1 MFVDEDG
8 VIRVQSLRKNVWSA
22 LLTLLGLNLWA
33 LMCLMPLG
41 VEWAAQDTRRLCVF
55 VYLLPLIF
63 LSVGLLVRWA
73 GLLLLLFPASF
84 LPVYLVL
91 PEADR
96 GIHETA
102 VGWLTLAVSVVMYVC
117 VAAMWSRENPP
128 LLFARSGRVSLS
140 QRRSGSDL
148 VAESIGQPPLGRH
161 LWWPYRW
168 YFLPRWCF
176 LFLLV
181 VVPFYGL
188 NFSEGV
194 ADVYAAGFGS
204 QADHARV
211 MANLIFVFVWVVLA
225 YLFFF
230 SPGLNLE
237 LEQRELDVSFQ
248 RLEDRA
254 KKHPLRRLLFLV
266 FVAGLALLTFW
277 IFG

>member
-1 MFVDEDG
+1 M
-8 VIRVQSLRKNVWSA
+8 IRVQSLRKNVWSA

-194 ADVYAAGFGS
+194 ADVYAADSGARLTMPGS
-204 QADHARV
+204 WPTSSLSLCGSSWPTSSSFLRAS
-211 MANLIFVFVWVVLA
+211 IW
-225 YLFFF
+225 
-230 SPGLNLE
+230 SLN
-237 LEQRELDVSFQ
+237 R
-248 RLEDRA
+248 
-254 KKHPLRRLLFLV
+254 
-266 FVAGLALLTFW
+266 GNLTFPFSGW
-277 IFG
+277 KIGPRSILFGDCCSWFSWQV